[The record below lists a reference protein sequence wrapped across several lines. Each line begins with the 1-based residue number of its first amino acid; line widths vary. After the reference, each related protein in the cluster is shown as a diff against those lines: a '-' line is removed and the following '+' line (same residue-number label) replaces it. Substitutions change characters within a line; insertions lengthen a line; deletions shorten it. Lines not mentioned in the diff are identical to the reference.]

1 MQVYH
6 GELTGEDPAE
16 VANYFYDLPTTAK
29 RRNAYIHPST
39 QVGSLRIVSLPELIE
54 GNGLES
60 KPGAFVYPGECFM
73 GR

>member
-1 MQVYH
+1 MYK
-6 GELTGEDPAE
+6 GELRDEDHAE
-16 VANYFYDLPTTAK
+16 SVTTYFYDLPTTAK

-54 GNGLES
+54 GNGQES